1 MKKGAIALIMAFALL
16 SAFDLSNRIGMGLGF
31 TPDVYLESNAGGL
44 ITLPVVDLAVTR
56 IGLNPKLAVEPIFQ
70 FTLRNANDNTSTSFA
85 LSALGNF
92 LLKGHQK
99 TNLYTKAGIGFM
111 LFAPGGGADTQFG
124 FNIPF
129 GFGLEHFVSEH
140 FSLNLAALSGFTF
153 VSNPPGGGDSYME
166 LKLGNAKPFAFYLV
180 WYY

>member
-1 MKKGAIALIMAFALL
+1 MKRGAIALIIFITTI
-16 SAFDLSNRIGMGLGF
+16 SAFDLTGCIGMGLGF
-31 TPDVYLESNAGGL
+31 SPDVYQESTSEL

-56 IGLNPKLAVEPIFQ
+56 IGLNPKLTLEPIFQ
-70 FTLRNANDNTSTSFA
+70 FTLKNANDNTIIDFA

-92 LLKGHQK
+92 LMKGHQK
-99 TNLYTKAGIGFM
+99 TNLYAKAGLGLMIHS
-111 LFAPGGGADTQFG
+111 PGGNVDSEFG
-124 FNIPF
+124 FNLPF

-153 VSNPPGGGDSYME
+153 ISNPPGGGDSYIE
-166 LKLGNAKPFAFYLV
+166 VKLGNAKPFAFYMV